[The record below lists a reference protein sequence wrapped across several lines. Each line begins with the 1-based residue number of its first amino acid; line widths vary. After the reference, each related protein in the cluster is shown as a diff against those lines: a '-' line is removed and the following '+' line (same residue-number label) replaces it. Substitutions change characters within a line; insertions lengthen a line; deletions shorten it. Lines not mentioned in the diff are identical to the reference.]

1 MLSNAFLRSIIDLYF
16 FKKIFFFTTCNGES
30 SRLEEDEKIENNIK
44 NLFRLKKEINDTAI
58 KETRNLFRLKKKWSN
73 QRYSNWNIRNLFEN
87 YKPVRVDNFQNSNYI
102 EYEIG
107 SDRNKTQS
115 VEEYFHKIRIS
126 YRRSFSIFSF

>member
-58 KETRNLFRLKKKWSN
+58 KETRNLFRLKKNEAIKDTVIEILETFWRIIN
-73 QRYSNWNIRNLFEN
+73 Q
-87 YKPVRVDNFQNSNYI
+87 
-102 EYEIG
+102 
-107 SDRNKTQS
+107 
-115 VEEYFHKIRIS
+115 
-126 YRRSFSIFSF
+126 

>member
-44 NLFRLKKEINDTAI
+44 ILFRLKKEINDTAI
-58 KETRNLFRLKKKWSN
+58 KETRNLFRLKKKWS
-73 QRYSNWNIRNLFEN
+73 NIRNLFEN